1 MIQGSVESLC
11 WVDNRLFSCGLHG
24 FLLEYDLNKLKVK
37 VGTPPPPPF
46 LYSPVENYLNQVKVL
61 TPPCLPLIGSHRVE
75 YSVQFTTVP
84 FKLLSEDIVV
94 FLSTSFKF

>member
-37 VGTPPPPPF
+37 VGTPPPPF
-46 LYSPVENYLNQVKVL
+46 LYFPVENYLNQVKVL
-61 TPPCLPLIGSHRVE
+61 TPPPCLPLIGALFRVE
-75 YSVQFTTVP
+75 YIVQFTTVP
-84 FKLLSEDIVV
+84 FKLSI
-94 FLSTSFKF
+94 